1 MTELEWNALFPLHFG
16 LGERRYSLTLH
27 QADDPARAELEA
39 FVHDRFEQAHDAD
52 VHHFLPELL
61 ALRDATGQLT
71 AVAGMRVAASGPL
84 FLERYLD
91 ASLEQSVAQAVG
103 RPIDRVELVEVGN
116 LSSLNAGNARLI
128 IIAVTWL
135 LAARDLRWV
144 SFTGAA
150 GLINSFRRLGL
161 EPVQLAEAD
170 PERLGGDGAN
180 WGSYYAL
187 QPRRRPRPTHRGDD
201 HGAPGRQRPPAQQAG
216 RRPGSD
222 PAPAP
227 GAAAGGLNRLRQSA
241 AAG

>member
-52 VHHFLPELL
+52 VQHFLPELL

-71 AVAGMRVAASGPL
+71 AVAASGPL

-170 PERLGGDGAN
+170 PERLGDDGAA

-187 QPRRRPRPTHRGDD
+187 QPRVYAGDIRYGHD
-201 HGAPGRQRPPAQQAG
+201 ELERQGVFQRLGFPLLLAEAG
-216 RRPGSD
+216 H
-222 PAPAP
+222 
-227 GAAAGGLNRLRQSA
+227 AA
-241 AAG
+241 